1 MRGFHRDRDRQ
12 HSGRRE
18 HDERQG
24 RPTRQMRGREIKT
37 RRKKEVGEAKRD
49 SGKRGM
55 WKKSWGWGKRK
66 EQQVTR
72 RGRGEVIGKV
82 RQESSGGS

>member
-37 RRKKEVGEAKRD
+37 RRKKEVGEAKKERHWTKRD
-49 SGKRGM
+49 VEKELGVGQ
-55 WKKSWGWGKRK
+55 KKGTASDSER
-66 EQQVTR
+66 E
-72 RGRGEVIGKV
+72 GRGY
-82 RQESSGGS
+82 R